1 MAKLNALIF
10 DLNGTMIN
18 DMEYHLTAWF
28 EILTRDLGAD
38 LSREAVKSH
47 MYGKNEELL
56 NRIFGKGHFTQQQM
70 DEISQLKEKRY
81 QQAFRPHLHLIA
93 GLHAFLQK
101 AEKNHLKMAIGSAAI
116 PFNIDF
122 VLDNLS
128 IRHYFKAVVSAND
141 VTVSKPH
148 PETFLKAAAQLDEIP
163 ASCLVFEDAPKG
175 VESALHA
182 GMKCIVLTTMHDKEE
197 FRQYPNIVNYIADYT
212 DPSIDELFE

>member
-28 EILTRDLGAD
+28 EILTGDLGAP

-56 NRIFGKGHFTQQQM
+56 DRIFGKGHFTQQQM

-81 QQAFRPHLHLIA
+81 QQAFRPHLQLIA
-93 GLHAFLQK
+93 GLPAFLQR

-116 PFNIDF
+116 PF
-122 VLDNLS
+122 
-128 IRHYFKAVVSAND
+128 
-141 VTVSKPH
+141 
-148 PETFLKAAAQLDEIP
+148 
-163 ASCLVFEDAPKG
+163 
-175 VESALHA
+175 
-182 GMKCIVLTTMHDKEE
+182 
-197 FRQYPNIVNYIADYT
+197 
-212 DPSIDELFE
+212 